1 MELIETPNPNAKKIL
16 TDREVADTE
25 EKLYKIEGI
34 KSKTIAES
42 ILDQLQL
49 KDRSPFVEYKVKL
62 DLANIN
68 NSLSQSGYY
77 FSTVEVTV
85 EENNNDN
92 TQNDKS
98 ELLKIEGI
106 KSVFL
111 GPGFITI
118 TKEENIEWESIN
130 QDIIS
135 IFDKL

>member
-1 MELIETPNPNAKKIL
+1 MELIDTPNPNAKKIL

-25 EKLYKIEGI
+25 EKLY
-34 KSKTIAES
+34 
-42 ILDQLQL
+42 
-49 KDRSPFVEYKVKL
+49 
-62 DLANIN
+62 
-68 NSLSQSGYY
+68 
-77 FSTVEVTV
+77 
-85 EENNNDN
+85 
-92 TQNDKS
+92 
-98 ELLKIEGI
+98 KIEGI